1 MFHKLKTF
9 YWPKNS
15 KLKNDRLLFTGMA
28 VGAVLGI
35 VASLVLSVEAITLAK
50 NPDAVLA
57 CSVNIVLNCATV
69 AKHASSELL
78 GFPNSFVG
86 MLTLPVVLTI
96 AVAGLAGVSFPRW
109 FMRAA
114 QIGALAGVVFAG
126 WMFYESYVV
135 IGALCPWCLL
145 TDFSMLVIFFMIF
158 RYNALHGSLCIRSK
172 TIEKFVAQGYDLM
185 ALVAVVVLLAA
196 LIIVKYGDGLF
207 T

>member
-1 MFHKLKTF
+1 MFRKLKNF
-9 YWPKNS
+9 YWPKN
-15 KLKNDRLLFTGMA
+15 KQHKNDRIVFTVMA
-28 VGAVLGI
+28 VGAALGI
-35 VASLVLSVEAITLAK
+35 LASLVLSIEALTLAK

-78 GFPNSFVG
+78 GFPNSFIG
-86 MLTLPVVLTI
+86 LLTLPVILTI

-114 QIGALAGVVFAG
+114 QLGAIAGVLFAG

-145 TDFSMLVIFFMIF
+145 TDFSMLLIFFMLF
-158 RYNALHGSLCIRSK
+158 RYNALHGQLCLKSK
-172 TIEKFVAQGYDLM
+172 KLESFVAQGYDLM
-185 ALVAVVVLLAA
+185 ALVGVLVVIIAA
-196 LIIVKYGDGLF
+196 IIIKYGDGLF
-207 T
+207 A